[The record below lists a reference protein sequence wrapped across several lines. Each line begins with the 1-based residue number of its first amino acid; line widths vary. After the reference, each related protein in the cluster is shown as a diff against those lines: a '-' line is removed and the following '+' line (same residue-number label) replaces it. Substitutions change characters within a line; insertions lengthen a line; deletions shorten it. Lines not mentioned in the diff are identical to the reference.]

1 MAGREE
7 STSEG
12 GLSDRC
18 ISLLEEVKEIIKGR
32 RDPVT
37 STTTNGDEKSAR
49 RHGSEG
55 AQTTEVSQVDQ
66 QPRSERVIQNFRSL
80 FSPYPARSV
89 PRPSLSARNNSYR
102 PPPPK
107 KLKKTGCFQL
117 KESWKHYFFC
127 LASKAATIVPPHAEK
142 ISPQNA
148 GLRCRKVVL
157 PCRASSVDVFKV
169 L

>member
-1 MAGREE
+1 MDQVHGPGPW
-7 STSEG
+7 G
-12 GLSDRC
+12 GTWWSMDRVH
-18 ISLLEEVKEIIKGR
+18 EV
-32 RDPVT
+32 V
-37 STTTNGDEKSAR
+37 
-49 RHGSEG
+49 HG
-55 AQTTEVSQVDQ
+55 
-66 QPRSERVIQNFRSL
+66 PRSMFCIRPISRGFSDPEPRSQRVVQNFSSL
-80 FSPYPARSV
+80 YSRYPAKSV
-89 PRPSLSARNNSYR
+89 PGPSSSARNNSYR

-117 KESWKHYFFC
+117 KETWKHYFFC

-142 ISPQNA
+142 IGPQNA